1 MKLNRR
7 TAGAMMGIGMFVGI
21 IGGGAVLAQTATP
34 SVPPA
39 GVEVAPQQQTDDNDQ
54 VQEPSYTC
62 SLSADQQPTISAADA
77 EAAALG
83 ANTGTTVAET
93 ELDSENGC
101 LVYGV
106 ELSNSS
112 EVKVDAGNGAILHT
126 EQDNEPGEVGESNE
140 AGEANDAEES
150 DHDNVQEEH
159 ESQADDA
166 SEVPG
171 VEDAAGQ

>member
-7 TAGAMMGIGMFVGI
+7 VAGAVMGVGLLVGSIGS
-21 IGGGAVLAQTATP
+21 IGVLAQKATP
-34 SVPPA
+34 SAPPA
-39 GVEVAPQQQTDDNDQ
+39 GVQVAPQQETGANDQ

-62 SLSADQQPTISAADA
+62 SLTADQQPTISAADA
-77 EAAALG
+77 EAAALAANSG
-83 ANTGTTVAET
+83 ATVVQT
-93 ELDSENGC
+93 ELDDENGC

-106 ELSNSS
+106 ELSNGSD
-112 EVKVDAGNGAILHT
+112 VKVDAGNGAILHT
-126 EQDNEPGEVGESNE
+126 EQDNEPGEVGEANE
-140 AGEANDAEES
+140 ANEASEAEGT

-166 SEVPG
+166 SEAPS